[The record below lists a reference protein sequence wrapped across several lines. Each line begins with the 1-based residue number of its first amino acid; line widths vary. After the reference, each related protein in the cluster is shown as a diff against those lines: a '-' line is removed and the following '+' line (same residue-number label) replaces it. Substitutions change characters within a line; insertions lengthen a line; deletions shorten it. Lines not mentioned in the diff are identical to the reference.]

1 MNDETIIDQ
10 NEVKNEPLKDE
21 AVGNE
26 ETVLTD
32 EQNAPANEEATNKKK
47 KKGLKTAGIAGAAGV
62 VGAAI
67 GVLTPVNVFP
77 VASEIEGE
85 DISNGIETEPAPSSS
100 AHLQGHD
107 MEVAT
112 SVNDSMNFS
121 QAFAAAR
128 HEVGPGGLFV
138 WHGHTYGTYYANEW
152 EAMSPEEHDQ
162 YWADVYH
169 TTSHI
174 EYESQT
180 DQNQQDDDVNH
191 GEDNNQTE
199 ENNQA
204 ENNQTENNQA
214 ENNQTENNQAENNQ
228 AENNQTENN
237 QAENNQTEVN
247 NQTAENNQGGESNE
261 GLAEED
267 IDGASPLE
275 LHEEDVLG
283 VADVDEDGNIDTV
296 VADVNHNDIPDL
308 ILDSNNNGEFD
319 TLILDPENVDV
330 DENGQLV
337 VEGGEQ
343 QDIVGIELMP
353 TEEIPTGET
362 LVLNESDVY
371 AAMDSDDNGQIDALV
386 VDANGNELPDL
397 VVDTVGDGNMDTL
410 ILDAIDENG
419 EISLNEDN
427 VSSIDG
433 VVITPEQDLDIE
445 PDYIA
450 ENQDVDDLA
459 DLTPDP
465 DVTIDNNMGMDDFI
479 A

>member
-32 EQNAPANEEATNKKK
+32 EQNAPATEGTTNEKK
-47 KKGLKTAGIAGAAGV
+47 KKGLKMAGAAGAAGV
-62 VGAAI
+62 VGVAI
-67 GVLTPVNVFP
+67 GVLTPVDVFP

-85 DISNGIETEPAPSSS
+85 DISNGIGTQPAPSSS

-199 ENNQA
+199 
-204 ENNQTENNQA
+204 
-214 ENNQTENNQAENNQ
+214 ENNQ

-419 EISLNEDN
+419 EISLNEYN

>member
-85 DISNGIETEPAPSSS
+85 DISNGIGTQPAPSSS

-174 EYESQT
+174 QYEPQPEPEPT
-180 DQNQQDDDVNH
+180 PDP
-191 GEDNNQTE
+191 
-199 ENNQA
+199 
-204 ENNQTENNQA
+204 
-214 ENNQTENNQAENNQ
+214 
-228 AENNQTENN
+228 
-237 QAENNQTEVN
+237 
-247 NQTAENNQGGESNE
+247 
-261 GLAEED
+261 
-267 IDGASPLE
+267 SPDPHPEPEPEPNPEPHPEPNPEPHPEPDPEPHPEPDPEPHLE
-275 LHEEDVLG
+275 PDPEPHPEPNPEPHPEPNPEPNPEPEPEPNPEPLQIHEEDVLG
-283 VADVDEDGNIDTV
+283 FTDLDDDGNIDTV
-296 VADVNHNDIPDL
+296 VADVNQNDIPDL
-308 ILDSNNNGEFD
+308 ILDSNNDGEFE

-330 DENGQLV
+330 DDNGQLV

-343 QDIVGIELMP
+343 QDINDVVVVP
-353 TEEIPTGET
+353 TQEIPTGET

-371 AAMDSDDNGQIDALV
+371 EALDVNDDGQVDALI
-386 VDANGNELPDL
+386 VDANGNEIPD
-397 VVDTVGDGNMDTL
+397 VVLDTVGDGNMDTL
-410 ILDAIDENG
+410 ILDAVDENG
-419 EISLNEDN
+419 EMVLNEDN
-427 VSSIDG
+427 VSSIGG
-433 VVITPEQDLDIE
+433 VVITPDQDLDIQE
-445 PDYIA
+445 NNMVAD
-450 ENQDVDDLA
+450 NQDLDDQALI
-459 DLTPDP
+459 TPDP
-465 DVTIDNNMGMDDFI
+465 DVTIDNNMDMSDF

>member
-1 MNDETIIDQ
+1 M
-10 NEVKNEPLKDE
+10 
-21 AVGNE
+21 
-26 ETVLTD
+26 
-32 EQNAPANEEATNKKK
+32 
-47 KKGLKTAGIAGAAGV
+47 
-62 VGAAI
+62 
-67 GVLTPVNVFP
+67 
-77 VASEIEGE
+77 
-85 DISNGIETEPAPSSS
+85 
-100 AHLQGHD
+100 
-107 MEVAT
+107 
-112 SVNDSMNFS
+112 
-121 QAFAAAR
+121 
-128 HEVGPGGLFV
+128 
-138 WHGHTYGTYYANEW
+138 
-152 EAMSPEEHDQ
+152 
-162 YWADVYH
+162 
-169 TTSHI
+169 
-174 EYESQT
+174 
-180 DQNQQDDDVNH
+180 
-191 GEDNNQTE
+191 
-199 ENNQA
+199 
-204 ENNQTENNQA
+204 
-214 ENNQTENNQAENNQ
+214 
-228 AENNQTENN
+228 
-237 QAENNQTEVN
+237 
-247 NQTAENNQGGESNE
+247 
-261 GLAEED
+261 
-267 IDGASPLE
+267 
-275 LHEEDVLG
+275 
-283 VADVDEDGNIDTV
+283 
-296 VADVNHNDIPDL
+296 
-308 ILDSNNNGEFD
+308 DSNNNGEFD